1 MPTHLDTLRRINA
14 VALNIS
20 TFAKVDADLAD
31 EAGMDGNYSRQLQAA
46 RNLDAQVSLTDLA
59 PSLLAEVGRRFLVA
73 YLVAEQTGEQIEEI
87 ERLDVLAELARAALP
102 ADVVAECEHDAAAT
116 AQHLAF
122 LSA

>member
-1 MPTHLDTLRRINA
+1 MPTHLDTLRRVNA

-59 PSLLAEVGRRFLVA
+59 PSLLAEIARRLLTS
-73 YLVAEQTGEQIEEI
+73 YLVAEQTGESIEEVA
-87 ERLDVLAELARAALP
+87 RLDVLVELARLALP
-102 ADVVAECEHDAAAT
+102 ADVVDECEHDAAAT
-116 AQHLAF
+116 VRHLAN
-122 LSA
+122 LPA